1 MRALVTG
8 GAGFIGSHVVDY
20 LLDKGYDVIVMDNF
34 STGSMDNLPDGI
46 EPVIIH
52 TIGSNDPLPEGLKF
66 DTLVHLAAPVSV
78 EESLTDAKR
87 YFTEIAYGTDKL
99 MKWAICCGCENFV
112 LASTAAVYGDNEEL
126 PLNEESL
133 VYPQSP
139 YASAKLLME
148 DMARAY
154 KEHNVMVLRFFNV
167 YGERQRNTGGYVSAI
182 PIFKAQVENGHPVTV
197 TGDGEQT
204 RDFVYV
210 KDVAA
215 AIYKSIG
222 SHAILNIGSGKE
234 YKVIDI
240 AKAFSDNIKFI
251 AERNEIKRSKA
262 DVYAAY
268 FWLSWEPET
277 DLFNW
282 IKSIK

>member
-34 STGSMDNLPDGI
+34 STGSMDNLPDEI
-46 EPVIIH
+46 EPIIIH
-52 TIGSNDPLPEGLKF
+52 TIGSDDPLPQGLKF

-78 EESLTDAKR
+78 EESLSNAKK
-87 YFTEIAYGTDKL
+87 YYTQIAYGTDKL
-99 MKWAICCGCENFV
+99 MKWAVSCGCNNFV
-112 LASTAAVYGDNEEL
+112 LASTAAVYGEHDKILLSEECDL
-126 PLNEESL
+126 
-133 VYPQSP
+133 YPQSP

-148 DMARAY
+148 DMASYY
-154 KEHNVMVLRFFNV
+154 KDQNVSILRFFNV
-167 YGERQRNTGGYVSAI
+167 YGERQRDTGGYVSAI
-182 PIFKAQVENGHPVTV
+182 PIFRAQVANDHPVTV

-210 KDVAA
+210 KDVADA
-215 AIYKSIG
+215 VHKAIG
-222 SHAILNIGSGKE
+222 SNVTLNIGSGKE

-251 AERNEIKRSKA
+251 PERNEIKRCRA
-262 DVYAAY
+262 DIYNAY
-268 FWLSWEPET
+268 FWLNWKPYSE
-277 DLFNW
+277 LLKW

>member
-34 STGSMDNLPDGI
+34 STGSMDNLPDEI
-46 EPVIIH
+46 EPIIIH
-52 TIGSNDPLPEGLKF
+52 TIGSDDPLPQGLKF

-78 EESLTDAKR
+78 EESLSNAKK
-87 YFTEIAYGTDKL
+87 YYTQIAYGTDKL
-99 MKWAICCGCENFV
+99 MKWAVGCGCNNFV
-112 LASTAAVYGDNEEL
+112 LASTAAVYGEHDKVL
-126 PLNEESL
+126 LSEESDL
-133 VYPQSP
+133 YPQSP

-148 DMARAY
+148 DMASYY
-154 KEHNVMVLRFFNV
+154 KDQNVSILRFFNV
-167 YGERQRNTGGYVSAI
+167 YGERQRDTGGYVSAI
-182 PIFKAQVENGHPVTV
+182 PIFRAQVANGHPVTV

-210 KDVAA
+210 KDVADA
-215 AIYKSIG
+215 VHKAIG
-222 SHAILNIGSGKE
+222 SNVTLNIGSGKE

-251 AERNEIKRSKA
+251 PERNEIKRCRA
-262 DVYAAY
+262 DIYNAY
-268 FWLSWEPET
+268 FWLNWKPYSE
-277 DLFNW
+277 LLKW

>member
-34 STGSMDNLPDGI
+34 STGSMDNLPDEI
-46 EPVIIH
+46 EPIIIH
-52 TIGSNDPLPEGLKF
+52 TIGSDDPLPQGLKF

-78 EESLTDAKR
+78 EESLSNAKK
-87 YFTEIAYGTDKL
+87 YYTQIAYGTDKL
-99 MKWAICCGCENFV
+99 MKWAVGCGCNNFV
-112 LASTAAVYGDNEEL
+112 LASTAAVYGEHDKVL
-126 PLNEESL
+126 LSEESDL
-133 VYPQSP
+133 YPQSP

-148 DMARAY
+148 DMASHY
-154 KEHNVMVLRFFNV
+154 KDQNVSILRFFNV
-167 YGERQRNTGGYVSAI
+167 YGERQRDTGGYVSAI
-182 PIFKAQVENGHPVTV
+182 PIFRAQVANGHPVTV

-210 KDVAA
+210 KDVADA
-215 AIYKSIG
+215 VHKAIG
-222 SHAILNIGSGKE
+222 SNVTLNIGSGKE

-251 AERNEIKRSKA
+251 PERNEIKRCRA
-262 DVYAAY
+262 DIYNAY
-268 FWLSWEPET
+268 FWLNWKPYSE
-277 DLFNW
+277 LLKW